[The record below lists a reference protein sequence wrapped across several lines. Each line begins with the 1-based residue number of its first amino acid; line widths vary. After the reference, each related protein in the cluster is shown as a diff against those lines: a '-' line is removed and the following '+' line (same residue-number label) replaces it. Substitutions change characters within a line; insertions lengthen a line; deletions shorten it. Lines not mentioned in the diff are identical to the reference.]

1 MHEVSIETLAKSCNT
16 CWVWSSMPNL
26 LQNNKVPI
34 SWRRVELFCLF
45 TAFSYISMD
54 ATVLPCH
61 FSWVWSCKVLWNNK
75 SPVSLGRAKWF
86 CWFFACSYLYLL
98 KYLLKL
104 QKYAQLVRLSDVL
117 NLKNLKTIWVI
128 KLLFC
133 FSFNLDSLHARLNS
147 HQEAQSYKKKKP
159 KRLKHT
165 GNLFRKCLQLKDVL
179 IVDLKPLKS

>member
-1 MHEVSIETLAKSCNT
+1 MLSTNQIAGFSKSILGIMFIFCMRYPLETLVKSCNT
-16 CWVWSSMPNL
+16 CWVWSSMLNL

-98 KYLLKL
+98 RYLLKL
-104 QKYAQLVRLSDVL
+104 QKYAILDWLSLSDCQM
-117 NLKNLKTIWVI
+117 
-128 KLLFC
+128 F
-133 FSFNLDSLHARLNS
+133 
-147 HQEAQSYKKKKP
+147 
-159 KRLKHT
+159 
-165 GNLFRKCLQLKDVL
+165 
-179 IVDLKPLKS
+179 